1 MSTEI
6 FTLIQPNINA
16 NAAQINNSQNNN
28 SQAQPGLFE
37 SMINNLTDTQE
48 IINPEQ
54 LLQVR
59 ENLMTFKSNNS
70 FSQSVIDIL
79 AGLNN
84 SDNLESQI
92 AALPQDKQTQILQ
105 AVNEFLEAPQNPADN
120 NIQAEPVKFIS
131 RLMNDDTIRAQIDS
145 LPEDKQ
151 TQILQAVNEFFDAA
165 QNNQD
170 SSVIQEK
177 QEKLFAVL
185 RENLNLPESQ
195 NLNPADIPV
204 RIPEKSFESIT
215 PPDTD
220 ENKENENESD
230 SEIESEQNETP
241 QANIFAGIPV
251 NIPANNETST
261 KPANNVTAHIAPH
274 KNLQTHENLQ
284 VPAKSDAKIELT
296 KTTNFDENMRE
307 IPSES
312 DSESQPQA
320 NNNNQDSGNKNFNGN
335 NFTNA
340 RENFTSSRN
349 QSRNINNGRRTESN
363 QPERA
368 NNNRTESHSSFQTFF
383 EGVLTSRRT
392 ASQNSPTPLN
402 LRANLEF
409 TPSANLRDGVV
420 NVIRFIRADG
430 VQKANIVVD
439 PPALGR
445 ISIELT
451 SNSSGVE
458 ASIKVASEQIRQ
470 LIQDQ
475 LTQLRMNLSQQGVQ
489 VTDFTVDVQQD
500 NQQGQGQNQ
509 NNNPYYNAFNNGADD
524 ESDSIEEFRVDL
536 EEGLLYWVA

>member
-16 NAAQINNSQNNN
+16 QAAQINNPQNNN

-37 SMINNLTDTQE
+37 SLINNLTGTQE

-54 LLQVR
+54 IMQVR
-59 ENLMTFKSNNS
+59 ENLMTFKNNS
-70 FSQSVIDIL
+70 SFPQSVIDIL

-84 SDNLESQI
+84 ENLESQI
-92 AALPQDKQTQILQ
+92 SALPQDKQTQILQ
-105 AVNEFLEAPQNPADN
+105 ALNKFFESSQNPAN
-120 NIQAEPVKFIS
+120 NDVQADPLNFIAH
-131 RLMNDDTIRAQIDS
+131 LMNDETIKAQILS

-151 TQILQAVNEFFDAA
+151 TQILQAVNEFIESA

-185 RENLNLPESQ
+185 SENLNLPQ
-195 NLNPADIPV
+195 NLKPSDIPV
-204 RIPEKSFESIT
+204 RIPEKSLESYII
-215 PPDTD
+215 P
-220 ENKENENESD
+220 ESD
-230 SEIESEQNETP
+230 EDESDSESEIESEQNETP
-241 QANIFAGIPV
+241 QANIFAAVPV
-251 NIPANNETST
+251 NIPADNETST
-261 KPANNVTAHIAPH
+261 KPANDVTAHIAPH

-284 VPAKSDAKIELT
+284 TPAKSDAKTEST
-296 KTTNFDENMRE
+296 QTTNFDDSIRE
-307 IPSES
+307 IPGESE
-312 DSESQPQA
+312 SESQPQA
-320 NNNNQDSGNKNFNGN
+320 NNNNNQDSGNKNFNGN

-340 RENFTSSRN
+340 RENFTSSRT
-349 QSRNINNGRRTESN
+349 QSRNINNARRTESN

-383 EGVLTSRRT
+383 EGVLANRRT

-430 VQKANIVVD
+430 VQKANIVID

-470 LIQDQ
+470 LVQDQ

-489 VTDFTVDVQQD
+489 VTDFSVDVQQD

-509 NNNPYYNAFNNGADD
+509 SDNPYYRAFNNGAGD
-524 ESDSIEEFRVDL
+524 ESDSSEEFRVDL